1 MTRKVRIVVSVF
13 FGVLTLSL
21 VVLWVRTFGVL
32 TRNRSRHK
40 IQMPRYS
47 RGVPARTEQSRYGA
61 YDH

>member
-40 IQMPRYS
+40 A
-47 RGVPARTEQSRYGA
+47 ARRN
-61 YDH
+61 